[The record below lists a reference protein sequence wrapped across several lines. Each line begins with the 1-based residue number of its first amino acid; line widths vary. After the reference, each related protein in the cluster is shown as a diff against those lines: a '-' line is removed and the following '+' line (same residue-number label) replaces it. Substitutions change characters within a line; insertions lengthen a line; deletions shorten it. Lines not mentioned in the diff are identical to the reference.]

1 MKLGFIG
8 LEDPRSIGSYSG
20 TPYCMAAALKRQGC
34 EISFFL
40 QLTEENAALASL
52 KNKMTRV
59 ITGKHIICECDPRSV
74 RHYPEQINAAVRQHQ
89 VDAVLGTSSFH
100 MVTKNCPVPSI
111 FWGDTTVAGMLN
123 RYPLDKHLTR
133 GSIRDCHSV
142 EQQALDSCAVAVF
155 SSQWAADVACASYD
169 VDPRKIRVIPYGA
182 NLFTRLNAADIA
194 SCLRR
199 RDESDWELLFAGVD
213 WERNGAQIAVDT
225 TTALRARGINA
236 RLTLVGCAPPR
247 AISIPDYVTV
257 IRRMDRSTS
266 KGQALLSALY
276 MQSHL
281 LILPSRAEC
290 VAAFLAEASAHGVPS
305 LSTNA
310 GGNSTLVKDGV
321 NGYLMPLEAGS
332 TDYANYALQLLA
344 DPAKYAA
351 LCWSSFLRF
360 QTELNWDVAVSRLI
374 AEIDS
379 VLNPTDRQYA
389 CSRAS

>member
-1 MKLGFIG
+1 MKLGFVG
-8 LEDPRSIGSYSG
+8 LEDPQSIGSYCG
-20 TPYCMAAALKRQGC
+20 TPYYMAAALKRQGC

-40 QLTEENAALASL
+40 QLREENAVLVSL

-59 ITGKHIICECDPRSV
+59 ITGKHIICERDPKVV
-74 RHYPEQINAAVRQHQ
+74 RRYPERINAAVRQHE
-89 VDAVLGTSSFH
+89 VDAVLGTASFY

-111 FWGDTTVAGMLN
+111 FWGDTTVAGTLN
-123 RYPLDKHLTR
+123 CYPYYKHLTKR
-133 GSIRDCHSV
+133 NIRDCHPV
-142 EQQALDSCAVAVF
+142 EQQALDSCALAVF
-155 SSQWAADVACASYD
+155 SSQWAADVACASYN

-182 NLFTRLNAADIA
+182 NLFAKLDAADIA
-194 SCLRR
+194 TCLQR
-199 RDESDWELLFAGVD
+199 RDKSDWELLFVSAE
-213 WERNGAQIAVDT
+213 WERKRAQIAVDT

-236 RLTLVGCAPPR
+236 RLTLVGCLPPR
-247 AISIPDYVTV
+247 TISLPDYVTV
-257 IRRMDRSTS
+257 IGRIDRSTL

-290 VAAFLAEASAHGVPS
+290 AAAFLAEGSAHGLPS
-305 LSTNA
+305 LSANV

-321 NGYLMPLEAGS
+321 NGYLLPLEAGP
-332 TDYANYALQLLA
+332 TEYANYALQMLA

-351 LCWSSFLRF
+351 LCWSSFQRF

-379 VLNPTDRQYA
+379 LLNPTDRQYA

>member
-1 MKLGFIG
+1 M
-8 LEDPRSIGSYSG
+8 EDPQSIGSYSG
-20 TPYCMAAALKRQGC
+20 APSGMAAALKRQGC

-40 QLTEENAALASL
+40 KLTEENAALVRL

-59 ITGKHIICECDPRSV
+59 ITGKHVICERDPKVV
-74 RHYPEQINAAVRQHQ
+74 RHYPEQINSTVRQHQ
-89 VDAVLGTSSFH
+89 VDAVLGTSLFY

-111 FWGDTTVAGMLN
+111 FWGDTTVAGILN
-123 RYPLDKHLTR
+123 RYPYYTHLTKK
-133 GSIRDCHSV
+133 SIRDCHSV
-142 EQQALDSCAVAVF
+142 EQRALDACALTVF

-169 VDPRKIRVIPYGA
+169 VDPRKVRVTPYGA

-194 SCLRR
+194 TCLRR
-199 RDESDWELLFAGVD
+199 RDESDWELLFVSLD
-213 WERNGAQIAVDT
+213 WERNGTQIAVDT
-225 TTALRARGINA
+225 VTALRARGINA
-236 RLTLVGCAPPR
+236 RLTLVGCLPPR
-247 AISIPDYVTV
+247 TLTLPDYVTV
-257 IRRMDRSTS
+257 IGRIDRSTL

-281 LILPSRAEC
+281 LILPNHAEC

-305 LSTNA
+305 LTANV

-321 NGYLMPLEAGS
+321 NGYVLPLEAGPA
-332 TDYANYALQLLA
+332 DYANYAFQLLA
-344 DPAKYAA
+344 NPAEYAA
-351 LCWSSFLRF
+351 LCWSSFQRF